1 MHKQRL
7 LRKAVKQPRKKHQE
21 ENMKPFTFYD
31 IYYAPV
37 KALDDKQATTR
48 RRGAA
53 RRKSAPRPKST
64 LQLFG
69 KRTERR

>member
-1 MHKQRL
+1 
-7 LRKAVKQPRKKHQE
+7 
-21 ENMKPFTFYD
+21 MKPFTFYD

-37 KALDDKQATTR
+37 KALDDKQATVQ

-64 LQLFG
+64 LRLFG
-69 KRTERR
+69 KRTETDGKPSGNQAPCKGERGYL